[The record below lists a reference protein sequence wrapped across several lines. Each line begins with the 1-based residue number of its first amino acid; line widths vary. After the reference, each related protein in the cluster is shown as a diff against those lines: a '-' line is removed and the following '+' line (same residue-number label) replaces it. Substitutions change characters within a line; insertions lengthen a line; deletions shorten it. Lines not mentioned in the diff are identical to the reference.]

1 MKTKAHHR
9 LPRRAAWSMLCAALA
24 LVACGG
30 GGVVDAADSAAT
42 ATAATGTTTTTASP
56 TQAAATSRL
65 LLAEDGLVLQA
76 TPYSVPA
83 DHGART
89 RPGLYAQREQA
100 LQLERT
106 LRGAVIWVDV
116 ACCGTEGADLGVL
129 IAFGMQ
135 AAGNLPA
142 SVPVFVGGAD
152 LRLAASVVNRL
163 AEAGLSRVFL
173 LTPARSPG
181 TV

>member
-1 MKTKAHHR
+1 MKLEVLPL
-9 LPRRAAWSMLCAALA
+9 LPRCTAWSMLCAAWALA
-24 LVACGG
+24 ACGG
-30 GGVVDAADSAAT
+30 GDADRADSATT
-42 ATAATGTTTTTASP
+42 ATIITRST
-56 TQAAATSRL
+56 AAATSL
-65 LLAEDGLVLQA
+65 LLADDGSVLPA
-76 TPYSVPA
+76 GPNSVPV
-83 DHGART
+83 DYGART
-89 RPGLYAQREQA
+89 RKGLYAQREQA

-106 LRGAVIWVDV
+106 LRGEVIWVDV

-163 AEAGLSRVFL
+163 ADAGLSRVFL
-173 LTPARSPG
+173 LTPARPPG

>member
-9 LPRRAAWSMLCAALA
+9 LPRRAAWSVLCAALA

-42 ATAATGTTTTTASP
+42 ATAATGTTTTASP
-56 TQAAATSRL
+56 TQAAAKSRL

-76 TPYSVPA
+76 TPHSVPA

-163 AEAGLSRVFL
+163 ADAGLSRVFL
-173 LTPARSPG
+173 LTPVRPPG
-181 TV
+181 TA